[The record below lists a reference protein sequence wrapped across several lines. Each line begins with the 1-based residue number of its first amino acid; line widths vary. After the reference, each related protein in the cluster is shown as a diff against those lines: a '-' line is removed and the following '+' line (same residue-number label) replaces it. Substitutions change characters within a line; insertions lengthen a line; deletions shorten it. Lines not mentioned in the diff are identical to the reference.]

1 MKTLL
6 HRTLSLAA
14 FAALATTWTA
24 CGGGG
29 GGGSGVQPPVGL
41 LYDSS
46 HPILVVDLDTTANA
60 PTVSGI
66 VDRYSVFPN
75 LPAGLALDPATG
87 VLSGTPTATAPKR
100 FYTITASNAGG
111 STTFALDLGVVG
123 APRFAY
129 AAAADDSSM
138 LLFDVDPATGRLSRK
153 GVQFANAGERGPE
166 CICVHPSERFLYV
179 PNSVTNNIS
188 VYAIN
193 DADGW
198 LVPRAPANAG
208 SGPHAMA
215 FRPDGRYAYVAN
227 RASGDLLRF
236 GVDVVTGALAPLGS
250 PLPIGA
256 EPVDLAIDPAGRFLF
271 VTLAGEPVTGAG
283 GGVQAYRIQPASGE
297 LTAAGPLLALDG
309 SFPSRVRVGPLR
321 NFLFVTLQQTDTV
334 LPLRYDGTTGELTA
348 STSNTTGSQPDA
360 IAVDPLGRFAFVANV
375 ESASVS
381 SYVVDSISGE
391 LSASST
397 VATGARPA
405 AVETDVA
412 GRFLYVAN
420 RESHDLMVFGVG
432 ELDGALSLVDS
443 WVLRPSPVDFVVV
456 RAPRIHA
463 LRTKFLHVLNQD
475 SADVS
480 AFAVDGA
487 SGTPTETLPTSITG
501 SEPVAIA
508 RHPRFGF
515 VYAADRAG
523 HALGEYRVDALS
535 GALTQVSSAEVVT
548 GSAWLV
554 TVEPSGRFLYLAR
567 RDVEVVD
574 DAWLSTYA
582 INPLDGTL
590 TFVQDQAI
598 ATKPVAM
605 AVEPNGRFLYVAK
618 HGTPHQ
624 IQAFAIDRDTGIP
637 TVSALPAPAPGV
649 ATLAFHPNS
658 RWLYGVLRASNT
670 IMQYTIDPVNGQP
683 VIIPSGSRAGLDP
696 VGLCF
701 APDGRFAFAAYQD
714 LLDIEG
720 GGHVA
725 SFEVGPTG
733 RLLTP
738 ALSYRDGKHPSALAL
753 DPAARFLYVTNQADN
768 NVSVFAV
775 APHGAALTVK
785 PAVAT
790 GLAPIAVVATPE

>member
-1 MKTLL
+1 MNILN
-6 HRTLSLAA
+6 RTLSLAA
-14 FAALATTWTA
+14 LAALATTWSA

-29 GGGSGVQPPVGL
+29 GGGSNLQAPAGL
-41 LYDSS
+41 LYDGS
-46 HPILVVDLDTTANA
+46 HPILVVDLNSTANS
-60 PTVSGI
+60 PSVSGI
-66 VDRYSVFPN
+66 VDHYSVFPS
-75 LPAGLALDPATG
+75 LPAGLTLDPATG
-87 VLSGTPTATAPKR
+87 VITGTPTETAPKR
-100 FYTITASNAGG
+100 FYTITASNAAG

-129 AAAADDSSM
+129 AAGAEDSSL
-138 LLFDVDPATGRLSRK
+138 LLFDVDPASGRLRRK
-153 GVQFANAGERGPE
+153 GVQFAAAGERGPE

-179 PNSVTNNIS
+179 PNALTNNIS

-198 LVPRAPANAG
+198 LLPRAPANAG
-208 SGPHAMA
+208 VGPHAMA
-215 FRPDGRYAYVAN
+215 LRPDGRFAYVAN
-227 RASGDLLRF
+227 RGSGDLLKF
-236 GVDVVTGALAPLGS
+236 GVDPATGELTKIGE
-250 PLPIGA
+250 PLPSGV
-256 EPVDLAIDPAGRFLF
+256 EPVDIAIDPSGRFLF

-297 LTAAGPLLALDG
+297 LTAAGPLVALDG

-360 IAVDPLGRFAFVANV
+360 IAVDPLGRFAFVANL

-381 SYVVDSISGE
+381 SYVVDSLSGE
-391 LSASST
+391 LFASST

-420 RESHDLMVFGVG
+420 RDSHDLMVFGVG
-432 ELDGALSLVDS
+432 ELDGALSLVDT
-443 WVLRPSPVDFVVV
+443 WMLRPKPVDFVVV
-456 RAPRIHA
+456 RAPRIRG
-463 LRTKFLHVLNQD
+463 LNTRFLHVLNSG

-480 AFAVDGA
+480 SFTVDAANGA
-487 SGTPTETLPTSITG
+487 PLETLPTSITG
-501 SEPVAIA
+501 TEPVAIA

-535 GALTQVSSAEVVT
+535 GALTQVSSPELVT
-548 GSAWLV
+548 GAAWAV
-554 TVEPSGRFLYLAR
+554 AVEPSGRFLYLAR
-567 RDVEVVD
+567 RDVEFVD
-574 DAWLSTYA
+574 DAWLATYA

-590 TFVQDQAI
+590 TLAHDQAI
-598 ATKPVAM
+598 PTKPVAL

-624 IQAFAIDRDTGIP
+624 IQSFAIDRETGIP

-649 ATLAFHPNS
+649 STLAFHPNS

-683 VIIPSGSRAGLDP
+683 VIIPTGSRAGLDP

-701 APDGRFAFAAYQD
+701 GPDGRYAFAAYQD
-714 LLDIEG
+714 ILDIEG

-725 SFEVGPTG
+725 AFEVGPTG

-738 ALSYRDGKHPSALAL
+738 ALSYNDGMHPSALAL
-753 DPAARFLYVTNQADN
+753 DPAGRFLYVTNQSDN
-768 NVSVFAV
+768 DLSVFAL
-775 APHGAALTVK
+775 APQGAALTVK
-785 PAVAT
+785 PSVVT
-790 GLAPIAVVATPE
+790 GLAPVAIVVTPD